1 MADDGN
7 IQAVA
12 ALIYGASLPDT
23 PTDVMVRIGST
34 PYNRAAA
41 SKQHREFGTT
51 VQEAL
56 YKPDAYYEFSGGNK
70 KVEALRNGKILDEDT
85 YKRALS
91 VAYALE
97 NGTIEKS
104 KDQFFH
110 TPNERARQTKAK
122 SFNYSLVDINA
133 NVKNGAKGKGND
145 SWDFMS
151 YKEPKKKVVKK

>member
-1 MADDGN
+1 MANDGN
-7 IQAVA
+7 IQAVT

-23 PTDVMVRIGST
+23 PQEAMVRIGST
-34 PYNRAAA
+34 PYNRALT
-41 SKQHREFGTT
+41 SRQHPEFGST

-56 YKPDAYYEFSGGNK
+56 YKPNAYYEFSGGNK
-70 KVEALRNGKILDEDT
+70 KVENLKKGIIDDENL

-97 NGTIEKS
+97 NGTIEKT

-110 TPNERARQTKAK
+110 TPAERERQTKKK
-122 SFNYSLVDINA
+122 SFNYSLVETNA
-133 NVKNGAKGKGND
+133 NIKNGAKGKGND

-151 YKEPKKKVVKK
+151 YKEVKKKKK

>member
-23 PTDVMVRIGST
+23 PQEAMVRIGST
-34 PYNRAAA
+34 PYNRAANYR
-41 SKQHREFGTT
+41 KDPNFGTT
-51 VQEAL
+51 VQESL
-56 YKPDAYYEFSGGNK
+56 YKPGAYYEFSGGNK
-70 KVEALRNGKILDEDT
+70 KIEALKKGKILDENL

-110 TPNERARQTKAK
+110 TPAEKIRQAK
-122 SFNYSLVDINA
+122 KKTFNYSLVDTNA
-133 NVKNGAKGKGND
+133 NVKNGANGKGND
-145 SWDFMS
+145 TWDFMS
-151 YKEPKKKVVKK
+151 YKEAPKKKK